1 MNSKFGQMDSM
12 NSIGFITYCF
22 EMKILQIIRKIKL
35 EIENY
40 SQRRG
45 KINTVQNIFTMQR
58 TIVEGGVENDDE
70 EMEQQQIS
78 QVESIKD
85 VANAVFMVINH
96 SQVTYTEIK
105 TLYWFGVEFRSQ
117 KFSKSIKS

>member
-1 MNSKFGQMDSM
+1 MDSM

-58 TIVEGGVENDDE
+58 TIVEGGVENDEE
-70 EMEQQQIS
+70 EMEQQQQIS
-78 QVESIKD
+78 QVENIKD

-105 TLYWFGVEFRSQ
+105 TLYWFGVEF
-117 KFSKSIKS
+117 IIDH

>member
-1 MNSKFGQMDSM
+1 MDSM

-58 TIVEGGVENDDE
+58 TIVEGGVGDNHDEDNE
-70 EMEQQQIS
+70 EMEQKIS